1 MALRINGESV
11 ADSVIREEERLIR
24 PRLVEEMTQASPIE
38 VETRVKLWARENIV
52 ERTVL
57 RQEALRD
64 TEPIP
69 EGVIENMMS
78 EIREQSPGESG
89 CVFPFGDEKLQ
100 EELTVRYR
108 VEKLLGKITAKVSPP
123 KNKDISDYYLKN
135 KEQFATPETIHAAHI
150 VKNVDENTDE
160 AAARAAIEQAEAELK
175 TGTSFEEL
183 ADRLSDCPGRGGDL
197 GFFPRGQMVEEFE
210 DIVFQMKP
218 GEVSPIFRSP
228 FGFHIAK
235 LYQRVPEGT
244 RDLQEVKAQISQTL
258 LEQKR
263 QRAIEQ
269 FLDRLMN
276 TAKVEE
282 IEMEEAQ
289 A

>member
-1 MALRINGESV
+1 MALRINGEAV
-11 ADSVIREEERLIR
+11 PDSTIKEEERLIR
-24 PRLVEEMTQASPIE
+24 PRLVEEMAQASPIE

-57 RQEALRD
+57 RQEAMRD
-64 TEPIP
+64 TDPIP
-69 EGVIENMMS
+69 EGVIENMMA

-89 CVFPFGDEKLQ
+89 CVFPFGDDKLK

-108 VEKLLGKITAKVSPP
+108 VEKLLGKVSAKVSAP

-135 KEQFATPETIHAAHI
+135 KEQFATPETVHAAHI

-160 AAARAAIEQAEAELK
+160 AAARAAIEAAEAELK
-175 TGTSFEEL
+175 AGVTFEEL

-197 GFFPRGQMVEEFE
+197 GYFPRGQMVEEFE
-210 DIVFQMKP
+210 EVVFAMQP
-218 GEVSPIFRSP
+218 GAVSSIFRSP

-235 LYQRVPEGT
+235 LYERVPEGT
-244 RDLQEVKAQISQTL
+244 RDLQDVKAQISQTL
-258 LEQKR
+258 HEQKR

-269 FLDRLMN
+269 FLDKLMN
-276 TAKVEE
+276 AAKVEE

>member
-1 MALRINGESV
+1 MALRINGEPV
-11 ADSVIREEERLIR
+11 ADSVIKEEERLIR
-24 PRLVEEMTQASPIE
+24 PRLVEEMAQASPIE

-57 RQEALRD
+57 RQEAMRD

-100 EELTVRYR
+100 QELTVRYR
-108 VEKLLGKITAKVSPP
+108 VEQLLGKITAKVSQP
-123 KNKDISDYYLKN
+123 KNKDISDFYLKN

-175 TGTSFEEL
+175 AGASFEEL

-197 GFFPRGQMVEEFE
+197 GYFPRGQMVEEFE
-210 DIVFQMKP
+210 DVVFRMKP

-289 A
+289 P

>member
-11 ADSVIREEERLIR
+11 ADSVIKEEERLIR
-24 PRLVEEMTQASPIE
+24 PRLVEEMAQASPIE

-69 EGVIENMMS
+69 EGVIESMMS

-100 EELTVRYR
+100 QELTVRYR
-108 VEKLLGKITAKVSPP
+108 VEKLLGKITAKVSQP

-160 AAARAAIEQAEAELK
+160 AAARAAIEQAEVELK
-175 TGTSFEEL
+175 AGTSFEEL

-210 DIVFQMKP
+210 DVVFPMKP

-244 RDLQEVKAQISQTL
+244 RDLQDVKAQISQTL

-282 IEMEEAQ
+282 IEMEEEQ
-289 A
+289 P

>member
-11 ADSVIREEERLIR
+11 ADSVIKEEERLIR

-69 EGVIENMMS
+69 EGVIETMMS

-100 EELTVRYR
+100 QELTVRYR
-108 VEKLLGKITAKVSPP
+108 VEKLLGKITAKVAPP

-160 AAARAAIEQAEAELK
+160 AAARAAIEQAEVELK
-175 TGTSFEEL
+175 AGTSFEEL

-210 DIVFQMKP
+210 DVVFQMKP
-218 GEVSPIFRSP
+218 GEVSSIFRSP

-244 RDLQEVKAQISQTL
+244 RDLQDVKAQISQTL

-289 A
+289 P

>member
-1 MALRINGESV
+1 MALRINGEPV
-11 ADSVIREEERLIR
+11 LESVITEEERLIR
-24 PRLVEEMTQASPIE
+24 PRLVEEMAQASPIE

-89 CVFPFGDEKLQ
+89 CVFPFGDDKLQ
-100 EELTVRYR
+100 QELITRYR
-108 VEKLLGKITAKVSPP
+108 VEKLLGKVSAKVAPP

-135 KEQFATPETIHAAHI
+135 KEQFATPEAVHAAHI
-150 VKNVDENTDE
+150 VKNIDENTDE

-175 TGTSFEEL
+175 AGATFEEL
-183 ADRLSDCPGRGGDL
+183 ADKLSDCPGRGGDL

-210 DIVFQMKP
+210 DVVFAMQP

-235 LYQRVPEGT
+235 LYERVPEGT
-244 RDLQEVKAQISQTL
+244 RDLSEVKGQISQTL
-258 LEQKR
+258 HEQKR

-269 FLDRLMN
+269 FLDKLMN
-276 TAKVEE
+276 AAKVEE
-282 IEMEEAQ
+282 VELEEAQ
-289 A
+289 P

>member
-1 MALRINGESV
+1 MALRINGEPV
-11 ADSVIREEERLIR
+11 LDSVIKEEERLIR
-24 PRLVEEMTQASPIE
+24 PRLVEEMAQASPIE

-69 EGVIENMMS
+69 EGVIENMMA

-89 CVFPFGDEKLQ
+89 CVFPFGDDKLRQ
-100 EELTVRYR
+100 ELITRYR
-108 VEKLLGKITAKVSPP
+108 VEKLLGKVSAKVAPP

-135 KEQFATPETIHAAHI
+135 KEQFATPEAVHAAHI
-150 VKNVDENTDE
+150 VKNIDENTDE
-160 AAARAAIEQAEAELK
+160 AAARAAIEQVEAELK
-175 TGTSFEEL
+175 AGASFEEL

-210 DIVFQMKP
+210 DVVFAMQP
-218 GEVSPIFRSP
+218 GEISPIFRSP

-235 LYQRVPEGT
+235 LYERVPAGT
-244 RDLQEVKAQISQTL
+244 RDLSEVKAQISQTL
-258 LEQKR
+258 HEQKR

-269 FLDRLMN
+269 FLDKLMN
-276 TAKVEE
+276 AAKVEE
-282 IEMEEAQ
+282 VELEEAQ
-289 A
+289 P